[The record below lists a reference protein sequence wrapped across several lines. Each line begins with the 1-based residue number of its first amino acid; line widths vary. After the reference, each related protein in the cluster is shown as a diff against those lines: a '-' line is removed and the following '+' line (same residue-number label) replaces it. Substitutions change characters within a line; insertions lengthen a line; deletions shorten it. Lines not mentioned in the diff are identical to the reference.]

1 MTSAA
6 TELQLCQL
14 VTKDPKLTSVPK
26 SPGAQA
32 EDDAQED
39 KPQCDKR
46 AVGDEDSPRSQ
57 SEAELRTLPGMQSTS
72 GHDGQAACAGQA
84 GQLQSG
90 HWAKYA
96 PAIRATLGH
105 ETSAP
110 ADRAAKEIVEEA
122 IYKTNSP

>member
-1 MTSAA
+1 MMPKKISPNA
-6 TELQLCQL
+6 TREPSE
-14 VTKDPKLTSVPK
+14 TKTPQVARVRLNSE
-26 SPGAQA
+26 GA
-32 EDDAQED
+32 
-39 KPQCDKR
+39 
-46 AVGDEDSPRSQ
+46 
-57 SEAELRTLPGMQSTS
+57 LPGMQNTS

-96 PAIRATLGH
+96 LAIRATLGH

>member
-46 AVGDEDSPRSQ
+46 AVGDEDSPSSQ
-57 SEAELRTLPGMQSTS
+57 SEAELRGALPGMQNNS

-96 PAIRATLGH
+96 LAIRATLGH

-110 ADRAAKEIVEEA
+110 VERTAKEIVGES
-122 IYKTNSP
+122 I